1 MKDDYTKDDEPIF
14 SEETLGNLILIEN
27 ELITPGEN
35 GELDDAWMNKL
46 NKGIKRL
53 NETLSSSDLKEEAG
67 NHIKNINA
75 AFDDFKKSF
84 SKIRDQIDE
93 HNSKEDK

>member
-1 MKDDYTKDDEPIF
+1 MEDNDNDDGPIF

-27 ELITPGEN
+27 DLITPGKN

-46 NKGIKRL
+46 DKGIKRL
-53 NETLSSSDLKEEAG
+53 NETLSSSELKEEASE
-67 NHIKNINA
+67 HIKNINA
-75 AFDDFKKSF
+75 AFDDFKKSV
-84 SKIRDQIDE
+84 SKIRAQIDE